1 MKKITIGTLALCFA
15 LGLAAN
21 DDIETTRI
29 KNDNSFDEVLGYWNA
44 DRAGQS
50 EKRRTEEAVP
60 ACRSRIRTRAF
71 PRFIP
76 VR

>member
-29 KNDNSFDEVLGYWNA
+29 K
-44 DRAGQS
+44 
-50 EKRRTEEAVP
+50 TTI
-60 ACRSRIRTRAF
+60 RSTRFWATGTQT
-71 PRFIP
+71 RE
-76 VR
+76 

>member
-29 KNDNSFDEVLGYWNA
+29 KNEDSCDEGLGYWNA
-44 DRAGQS
+44 NEGMIQ
-50 EKRRTEEAVP
+50 KRP
-60 ACRSRIRTRAF
+60 G
-71 PRFIP
+71 
-76 VR
+76 